1 MPTVKQAAK
10 TQKKSSGTDLYVFKP
25 GSPPGNDKKKM
36 PGVAHVRLQVK
47 PISPQ
52 TQSKN
57 GTPTKPAGTFAYHVV
72 DAKAF
77 REYLAI
83 ERSGVPAKS
92 FLQTIDKLKLPNSRV
107 FQIFN
112 IPKSTAAHKISV
124 GGKFV
129 GVEALASIRL
139 AKLLS
144 LAEKIVSNSLH
155 PDAKN
160 FDSGKWLGE
169 WIERSQPALGGMKP
183 SDLLDTEVG
192 GQRVIQVLGALESG
206 SYQ

>member
-1 MPTVKQAAK
+1 MTTAKHAVK
-10 TQKKSSGTDLYVFKP
+10 
-25 GSPPGNDKKKM
+25 
-36 PGVAHVRLQVK
+36 
-47 PISPQ
+47 
-52 TQSKN
+52 TQSKSP
-57 GTPTKPAGTFAYHVV
+57 GLGLYAFKTSTRSGGVQPSVGTFAHRIA

-77 REYLAI
+77 HEYLAI

-92 FLQTIDKLKLPNSRV
+92 FLLTIEKLKLSNARALK
-107 FQIFN
+107 IFN

-124 GGKFV
+124 NGKFV

-139 AKLLS
+139 VKLLT
-144 LAEKIVSNSLH
+144 LAERIVSSSLH

-160 FDSGKWLGE
+160 FDAGKWLGE
-169 WIERSQPALGGMKP
+169 WIERPQPALGGMKP

-192 GQRVIQVLGALESG
+192 GQRVIQVLGSLESG

>member
-1 MPTVKQAAK
+1 MTTEKHAAK
-10 TQKKSSGTDLYVFKP
+10 TQTKSPRLGLYAFKTSSRP
-25 GSPPGNDKKKM
+25 GSAQPP
-36 PGVAHVRLQVK
+36 V
-47 PISPQ
+47 
-52 TQSKN
+52 
-57 GTPTKPAGTFAYHVV
+57 GTFAHRIA

-77 REYLAI
+77 HEYLAI

-124 GGKFV
+124 NGKFV

-139 AKLLS
+139 VKLLS
-144 LAEKIVSNSLH
+144 LAERIVSNSLH

-169 WIERSQPALGGMKP
+169 WIERPQPALGGMKP

-192 GQRVIQVLGALESG
+192 GQRVIQVLGSLESG